1 MCAAEEGKDFFLLTT
16 ELVFL
21 PQEQEKIVAI
31 LIEDDSVFERDESFT
46 LYVFFDQPL
55 GGGAELTGAA
65 AEGSTEV
72 VVLNDDGELCMCV
85 CMCVYGGHCLYV
97 TIIYSMLPSTL
108 TLTHTSC
115 LSPPPL
121 TLHPLHHSS
130 FHQSHLTFPFNRHP
144 SHLTALP
151 HSSPLTPHWSH
162 LTPHTTPHTPLSHLT
177 APHSSLTPHCSS
189 SPSSLTPQCSPLTP
203 HTSLLPPHPSHLTA
217 SPHPSLHC
225 SCYC

>member
-85 CMCVYGGHCLYV
+85 CVCVCMV
-97 TIIYSMLPSTL
+97 AIVCM
-108 TLTHTSC
+108 
-115 LSPPPL
+115 
-121 TLHPLHHSS
+121 
-130 FHQSHLTFPFNRHP
+130 
-144 SHLTALP
+144 
-151 HSSPLTPHWSH
+151 
-162 LTPHTTPHTPLSHLT
+162 
-177 APHSSLTPHCSS
+177 
-189 SPSSLTPQCSPLTP
+189 
-203 HTSLLPPHPSHLTA
+203 SLLYTVCCLV
-217 SPHPSLHC
+217 L
-225 SCYC
+225 